1 MNLLSHKDTAIVAYR
16 ANALVLN
23 SYSEPQAPGLLVEW
37 GSITKLVTAH
47 AASIL
52 ARSGGPL
59 SLDTPVES
67 VLGWGLPQSITVRSL
82 VNHSSGLPR
91 VHTGMTSGLIR
102 DPYRNVDEH
111 VIRQSLASTLK
122 DFPYDCSYS
131 NLGYAVLGAVIA
143 RVTGRPWFDF
153 AQDAIFDEYGMSTA
167 TLIPEPEDRV
177 VVRNWRNK
185 INPPWEIGESA
196 YSSTGGVWS
205 SMEDLARYGARFL
218 SDVGDTGDWNGWSGN
233 GRLHWHNGQTKYA
246 GSCLVVDPE
255 QSISLA
261 VHVLEKLPN
270 AADKLA
276 LSTITKLLR
285 ERLPS
290 EDAG

>member
-1 MNLLSHKDTAIVAYR
+1 MVAYSS
-16 ANALVLN
+16 NSLVIDEF
-23 SYSEPQAPGLLVEW
+23 STPYSPGLLVEW

-52 ARSGGPL
+52 ARPGGPL
-59 SLDTPVES
+59 PFDTPVES

-82 VNHSSGLPR
+82 VDHSSGLPR
-91 VHTGMTSGLIR
+91 VHTGMTSGLFR

-111 VIRQSLASTLK
+111 AIRQSLANTLK
-122 DFPYDCSYS
+122 GFPYDCAYS
-131 NLGYAVLGAVIA
+131 NLGYAILGAAIG
-143 RVTGRPWFDF
+143 RVTARPWFDF
-153 AQDAIFDEYGMSTA
+153 AKDAIFDEYGMTSA
-167 TLIPEPEDRV
+167 TLIPEPGDRV
-177 VVRNWRNK
+177 VVRNWRNRV
-185 INPPWEIGESA
+185 NPPWELGESA
-196 YSSTGGVWS
+196 YSSAGGVWS
-205 SMEDLARYGARFL
+205 SMEDLARYGQGFL
-218 SDVGDTGDWNGWSGN
+218 TDVGETGDWIGWSGN

-276 LSTITKLLR
+276 LSTITELIR
-285 ERLPS
+285 EGLPS